1 MATDQTS
8 SILRLNLMGTG
19 NDAGSWGTNTNQNLQ
34 YVLENAVA
42 GYVSFAMTSTSQA
55 ITYSS
60 NSATTDQSRMAMV
73 KVTGSLG
80 SAATLYLPPVPKI
93 YILNNATGYAL
104 TISLATAGGGTTALG
119 STITIP
125 VGSTQTI
132 WTDGATGVYTINAA
146 TATTATT
153 ATNLSGGTAQAIPY
167 QSASGTTTFLS
178 PTTAGSLLQTN
189 NTGSAPS
196 WIAPSSL
203 TVGNVSGVVAASNG
217 GSGTAGSLT
226 GPLYA
231 NGASA
236 YTVATGAQIASNIGS
251 SYVQNANYATFAGSG
266 PGGGTIVTSP
276 ATSVAGND
284 GGWQSFTPV
293 LTGSVSTVT
302 FTYAANS
309 QQGRYLVIG
318 NMVYVQIYI
327 GWTYASA
334 TTDQLVINNLP
345 ISGSALPSGW
355 GNNYNGFGLLQCSHA
370 VAYGLQLFP
379 VVANGTNKLYFFAPN
394 GTYPLQSSSTSS
406 FNAGV
411 TISSTGYV
419 YGCFSYSTS

>member
-60 NSATTDQSRMAMV
+60 NSATTDQSRMAMI

-104 TISLATAGGGTTALG
+104 TVSLATTGGGTTALG

-153 ATNLSGGTAQAIPY
+153 ATTANNLNTSNNYTVNTITTNAYGGVSINSGGGITI
-167 QSASGTTTFLS
+167 F
-178 PTTAGSLLQTN
+178 N
-189 NTGSAPS
+189 NT
-196 WIAPSSL
+196 
-203 TVGNVSGVVAASNG
+203 N
-217 GSGTAGSLT
+217 
-226 GPLYA
+226 
-231 NGASA
+231 
-236 YTVATGAQIASNIGS
+236 S
-251 SYVQNANYATFAGSG
+251 SYVALQYDGTYFTSTRAFYCTYNIRGAAFIDNTFRVTSGSSITCDTNTGTIFIDFAPSGTFTVVFPANPVNGQKFSVGTYSNTITFAAS
-266 PGGGTIVTSP
+266 PGAGTS
-276 ATSVAGND
+276 
-284 GGWQSFTPV
+284 
-293 LTGSVSTVT
+293 
-302 FTYAANS
+302 
-309 QQGRYLVIG
+309 
-318 NMVYVQIYI
+318 YI
-327 GWTYASA
+327 GGVPSTITPTTPAQWTY
-334 TTDQLVINNLP
+334 
-345 ISGSALPSGW
+345 W
-355 GNNYNGFGLLQCSHA
+355 
-370 VAYGLQLFP
+370 
-379 VVANGTNKLYFFAPN
+379 
-394 GTYPLQSSSTSS
+394 
-406 FNAGV
+406 
-411 TISSTGYV
+411 SSTGAWFRS
-419 YGCFSYSTS
+419 G